1 MESTTYIR
9 EESYGDQFVFGHY
22 HLYQKMLSLIASLI
36 EEIPWKHPVILYG
49 LSRIST
55 RCFETT
61 AISDIL
67 KILIICLTT
76 ISFIHYV

>member
-1 MESTTYIR
+1 M
-9 EESYGDQFVFGHY
+9 
-22 HLYQKMLSLIASLI
+22 SLLASQI